1 MKRLFPLFLCA
12 VLAALLV
19 AEAAPAT
26 VTVAV
31 QNNQGMGLRMD
42 YATGTA
48 TQVGNSPLFRGSS
61 RNQAGTADNP
71 TTGLANK
78 IWLQFDL
85 SSVWA
90 TYGQAN
96 LTSATITL
104 WGENGNTRRFDVAGL
119 TDGLQYEDDNG
130 DPIGSYE
137 DWQSSTLTWNNA
149 PGNATYNGYTFL
161 NSTLLYQ
168 RTSSAVLPD
177 ATSLPLPA
185 GSTLGSNYDQC
196 ARYISGDIS
205 AFLATD
211 SDGKVTLMMGDGVF
225 SDNSTWWYGPAGS
238 YDVSSTY
245 MSANGVDVLRDSPT
259 LTLTFVPEP
268 ATMAILGLGGL
279 FLRRRLA

>member
-12 VLAALLV
+12 VLAALVV

-31 QNNQGMGLRMD
+31 QNTQGMGLRYD
-42 YATGTA
+42 FGTSTA
-48 TQVGNSPLFRGSS
+48 SQVGNSPLFRGST

-71 TTGLANK
+71 TIGAANK
-78 IWLQFDL
+78 IWLEFDL

-90 TYGQAN
+90 AYGQAN
-96 LTSATITL
+96 LASATITL

-119 TDGLQYEDDNG
+119 NDGFDQA
-130 DPIGSYE
+130 
-137 DWQSSTLTWNNA
+137 WTASTLSWSNA
-149 PGNATYNGYTFL
+149 PGNATYNGYKFD
-161 NSTLLYQ
+161 NSTLIYQ
-168 RTSSAVLPD
+168 RASSAVLPD
-177 ATSLPLPA
+177 ATNLPLPA

-205 AFLATD
+205 TYLLTD
-211 SDGKVTLMMGDGVF
+211 TNGKVTLMMGDGMF

-245 MSANGVDVLRDSPT
+245 LSANGVDVLRDSPT
-259 LTLTFVPEP
+259 LTLTFNEVPEP
-268 ATMAILGLGGL
+268 ATLAILGLGGM

>member
-1 MKRLFPLFLCA
+1 MMKRSIPLFVCA
-12 VLAALLV
+12 VLVALLV
-19 AEAAPAT
+19 AQAAPAA
-26 VTVAV
+26 VTVKV
-31 QNNQGMGLRMD
+31 QNNQGMGLKMD

-48 TQVGNSPLFRGSS
+48 SQVGNSPLFRGSS

-71 TTGLANK
+71 TTGIANK

-85 SSVWA
+85 SGVWA

-96 LTSATITL
+96 LASATLTL
-104 WGENGNTRRFDVAGL
+104 WGENGNTRRFDVVGL
-119 TDGLQYEDDNG
+119 DDILYDNDENPYSPEG
-130 DPIGSYE
+130 
-137 DWQSSTLTWNNA
+137 WTASTLSWSNA
-149 PGNATYNGYTFL
+149 PGNATYNGYKFE

-168 RTSSAVLPD
+168 RASSAVLPD

-205 AFLATD
+205 TYLLTD
-211 SDGKVTLMMGDGVF
+211 TNGKVTLMMGDGMF

-245 MSANGVDVLRDSPT
+245 ASSIGDVLRDSPT

-268 ATMAILGLGGL
+268 ATLAVLGLGGL
-279 FLRRRLA
+279 FLRRRRA